1 MKHPNTRAQLLTL
14 MSRTTPLLT
23 ILAIC
28 LFASANLPAYAA
40 APANPV
46 LKSQQQEQQQDQQ
59 STKPDNSTQQNTQK
73 NQTPS
78 SQTGQSTAQAPPPD
92 SSTSADAKSDKP
104 KDKDKDKDAQSDVP
118 MSRLRVSVTSADGG
132 KPIGNASVYIRYP
145 DGYTRLTH
153 KEKLAEMNFKT
164 NLDGSVKIPDVP
176 RGKVLVQVVAP
187 GWHTYGKWYDISD
200 ADVKI
205 DIKLDKPPHW
215 Y

>member
-14 MSRTTPLLT
+14 KFNSRNLPLLT
-23 ILAIC
+23 ILAIS
-28 LFASANLPAYAA
+28 LLAFAGIAA
-40 APANPV
+40 ALP
-46 LKSQQQEQQQDQQ
+46 QQQNQQQQDQSGQ
-59 STKPDNSTQQNTQK
+59 STQGTQK

-78 SQTGQSTAQAPPPD
+78 SQTGQSSAQAPPPD
-92 SSTSADAKSDKP
+92 TSSSADTKSDKP

-118 MSRLRVSVTSADGG
+118 VSRLRVTVTSADGD
-132 KPIGNASVYIRYP
+132 KPIGNASVYVRYP

-176 RGKVLVQVVAP
+176 RGKVLLQVVAP
-187 GWHTYGKWYDISD
+187 GWHTYGKWYDISE

-205 DIKLDKPPHW
+205 EIKLDKPPHW

>member
-1 MKHPNTRAQLLTL
+1 M
-14 MSRTTPLLT
+14 
-23 ILAIC
+23 
-28 LFASANLPAYAA
+28 
-40 APANPV
+40 
-46 LKSQQQEQQQDQQ
+46 
-59 STKPDNSTQQNTQK
+59 
-73 NQTPS
+73 
-78 SQTGQSTAQAPPPD
+78 
-92 SSTSADAKSDKP
+92 
-104 KDKDKDKDAQSDVP
+104 
-118 MSRLRVSVTSADGG
+118 VSSADGD

-164 NLDGSVKIPDVP
+164 NLDGTVKVPDVP

-200 ADVKI
+200 AEVKI

>member
-28 LFASANLPAYAA
+28 MFVSANLPAYT
-40 APANPV
+40 APPADRA
-46 LKSQQQEQQQDQQ
+46 SQQQDQ
-59 STKPDNSTQQNTQK
+59 SAKPDDSTQQNTQK

-118 MSRLRVSVTSADGG
+118 MSRLRVSVTSADGD